1 MIQINP
7 RAGTPVQDP
16 GSIRI
21 KGVDMRLLAASC
33 ILLCLSLPA
42 PAGQRVDPSSM
53 DRAPL
58 VANPGVPEAAIAGS
72 WDVWIPGAVMYSTDG
87 RNVYQ
92 HYQPGAAMNRLEI
105 AADGRYRWGG
115 RSGRLEEV
123 RPWHHQPGRR
133 YYRLLHPSGGE
144 YEFYRAPDDR
154 LIVLFGGVGGHAATG
169 TRLGGST
176 TAAAPPAS
184 ASGAYAPGAR
194 VNVEWS
200 GRWYPAQILQARDG
214 RYLVRYDGYG
224 SNWDEWVPPSR
235 IRSGAGGSAPT
246 GNAAGSRSG
255 GSPAPAAGNPLG
267 VQWQGGSSAAPA
279 PTPASPGNP
288 LGVEWQ
294 GGRAGAAPAAG
305 ASSTSNPLGV
315 EWAGAT
321 PRPAGPAPA
330 TPAPTPSGNPRPN
343 PPVTAP
349 PVAGPAP
356 TRPVPDTPPP
366 AAPSSLVDR
375 WIYRA
380 AAFHDASGVTSEHL
394 DTRGTLTLKPDGN
407 YEQNL
412 YIGGILNAMKGRYTL
427 AGNRLTTHY
436 SWRGQPASD
445 DMQVQLSADGKT
457 LTLLRQGSPTVYYT
471 LERAE

>member
-1 MIQINP
+1 
-7 RAGTPVQDP
+7 
-16 GSIRI
+16 
-21 KGVDMRLLAASC
+21 MRLLVATC
-33 ILLCLSLPA
+33 TLLCLSLPA
-42 PAGQRVDPSSM
+42 VAGQRVDPSTM

-58 VANPGVPEAAIAGS
+58 VTNAGMPEAAIAGS
-72 WDVWIPGAVMYSTDG
+72 WDVWIPGAVMYATDG
-87 RNVYQ
+87 RNLYQ

-105 AADGRYRWGG
+105 ATDGRYRWGG

-123 RPWHHQPGRR
+123 RPWHHQPDRR

-169 TRLGGST
+169 TRLGGAQT
-176 TAAAPPAS
+176 DNS
-184 ASGAYAPGAR
+184 ASSAPQQGGAHAVGAR
-194 VNVEWS
+194 VSVEWS
-200 GRWYPAQILQARDG
+200 GRWYNAQILQAQGG

-224 SNWDEWVPPSR
+224 SNWDEWVPPGR
-235 IRSGAGGSAPT
+235 IRSGAGTTAP
-246 GNAAGSRSG
+246 AGSTSG
-255 GSPAPAAGNPLG
+255 NR
-267 VQWQGGSSAAPA
+267 GGAAPA
-279 PTPASPGNP
+279 SNP

-294 GGRAGAAPAAG
+294 GGSRSASAPAPT
-305 ASSTSNPLGV
+305 SSGNPLGV

-321 PRPAGPAPA
+321 PRPVNPRPGAPAPQ
-330 TPAPTPSGNPRPN
+330 PSGNPQPA
-343 PPVTAP
+343 PPVVTPPSP

-356 TRPVPDTPPP
+356 VRPAPTTP

-375 WIYRA
+375 WLYRA
-380 AAFHDASGVTSEHL
+380 AAFHDASGVTSEHR
-394 DTRGTLTLKPDGN
+394 DVRGNLTLKPDGS
-407 YEQNL
+407 YEQTL
-412 YIGGILNAMKGRYTL
+412 TIGGILNAIKGRYET

-445 DMQVQLSADGKT
+445 DMQAQLSADGKT

>member
-21 KGVDMRLLAASC
+21 KGADMRLLAASC

-154 LIVLFGGVGGHAATG
+154 LIVQFGGVGGHAATG

-176 TAAAPPAS
+176 TAAAPPTS

-200 GRWYPAQILQARDG
+200 GRWYPAQTLQARDG

-235 IRSGAGGSAPT
+235 IRSGAGGAAPT

-255 GSPAPAAGNPLG
+255 GSPAPAADNPLG

-279 PTPASPGNP
+279 PAPTSSGNP

-294 GGRAGAAPAAG
+294 GGRAGAMPATG
-305 ASSTSNPLGV
+305 ASGTSNPLGV
-315 EWAGAT
+315 EWAGAAS
-321 PRPAGPAPA
+321 RPAGPAPA
-330 TPAPTPSGNPRPN
+330 TPAPTPLGNPRPN

-380 AAFHDASGVTSEHL
+380 AAFQDASGVTSEHL

-445 DMQVQLSADGKT
+445 DMQVQLSADGNT